1 MSSILNIFVEKKME
15 FRNEEQSLDKD
26 LSLMLGLH
34 TTSRKIHLYQVQG
47 LTADELEKVKYT
59 VFAESGTD
67 ETYENTSTFL
77 HLPHFILELL
87 PGQYDQ
93 RAKAAED
100 CVKLILGRFDVE
112 VHYKTLYIFPDV
124 QSEDLSRIKNYLL
137 NPVEMKTGRIETEFE
152 TFPQKNMSVEIIQ
165 GFRSFS
171 DTQLSEFLEAR
182 SLAMTIKDLRLI
194 QKYFS
199 EEKREPTITE
209 IKVLD
214 TYWSDHCRHTTFL
227 THLHSIDIKS
237 DFGPLSETYKTY
249 LSIRKELKREEKP
262 ITLMDLATIGSRYL
276 KVKGFADDIDESEEI
291 NACSIRRDIRTDQGM
306 KDVLIMFKNETHN
319 HPTEIEPFGGAA
331 TCLGGAIRDPL
342 SGRAYVYQGMRITG
356 AADPRKSLE
365 ETLPGKLPQRMI
377 TRGAAKGFSSYG
389 NQIGLNTGF
398 VEEVY
403 HPGYEAKRMETGA
416 VIASALKENVRRE
429 TPLKGDLII
438 LLGGRTG
445 RDGIGGATGSSKGH
459 DASSITDSGAEVQKG
474 NAVEERKL
482 QRFFRNEK
490 ASRLI
495 KRCND
500 FGAGGVSVAIGEL
513 ADSLDIYL
521 HQVPKKYMGLDPTEI
536 AISESQER
544 MAVVIEEKDLV
555 SFIKYAEEENLEAT
569 MVAKVTDTG
578 RLRMYY
584 EDQPVVDVSRAFID
598 TNGATSY
605 ASVEVNIHREESIS
619 SNKSITLSE
628 AAKQVEELNSSS
640 QKGLLE
646 NFDTTIGRSNLI
658 LPYGGTYQD
667 TKSPGMVSLVPL
679 KNLTTYD
686 ASIMTY
692 GFDPL
697 SLERNP
703 FAGAYDSVV
712 ESLAKIVALGGDPKD
727 ARLSFQEYFR
737 KLGNTPSNWGRP
749 FAALLGGLKAQLDFK
764 VPSIGGKDSMSG
776 SFQQLHVPDTLISF
790 AVTTLPKEK
799 VMNNVLKNR
808 DSVLLTLRTP
818 RSEDLYDPLV
828 FEENAKLIQKL
839 RDGGYILSA
848 DTLKKGLFMTVFN
861 MAIGNRIGFV
871 LEELTMNENQ
881 KDPGS
886 FLIEVRKEHLGE
898 VLSSG
903 RHLLMKA
910 IGSTHEKQSIE
921 MGGEEVS
928 LCTLLQKHKAPLSD
942 IFNEFTKEGAT
953 LETEYSKKESSSY
966 PHYVEHPKVLIPVF
980 FGTNCELDIEF
991 AFKEAGAE
999 TTTFVFRNGENEIQ
1013 SSLEEFRKLIS
1024 ETHILMLSGGF
1035 SAADEPEG
1043 SGKYIA
1049 NILRNPLIRDAVHD
1063 LIKNRKGLVLGICN
1077 GFQGLVKSGLL
1088 PYGEVIAPHKD
1099 MPTLTYNTSGKHMSR
1114 MARTKVVSRL
1124 TPWMKGASL
1133 GDVHDVPVSHGE
1145 GRFAA
1150 SEDLLQTLLEKGQ
1163 IITQYADLSGEVTME
1178 GPFNPN
1184 GSMWAIEGLSSEDG
1198 RVFGKMG
1205 HTERYQEGLYQNY
1218 KGSYYKEMFES
1229 GVGYFR
1235 NSDNLQEKGVNE

>member
-1 MSSILNIFVEKKME
+1 MSE
-15 FRNEEQSLDKD
+15 
-26 LSLMLGLH
+26 
-34 TTSRKIHLYQVQG
+34 
-47 LTADELEKVKYT
+47 
-59 VFAESGTD
+59 
-67 ETYENTSTFL
+67 
-77 HLPHFILELL
+77 
-87 PGQYDQ
+87 
-93 RAKAAED
+93 
-100 CVKLILGRFDVE
+100 
-112 VHYKTLYIFPDV
+112 
-124 QSEDLSRIKNYLL
+124 EDL
-137 NPVEMKTGRIETEFE
+137 
-152 TFPQKNMSVEIIQ
+152 
-165 GFRSFS
+165 
-171 DTQLSEFLEAR
+171 
-182 SLAMTIKDLRLI
+182 LR
-194 QKYFS
+194 
-199 EEKREPTITE
+199 
-209 IKVLD
+209 
-214 TYWSDHCRHTTFL
+214 
-227 THLHSIDIKS
+227 
-237 DFGPLSETYKTY
+237 
-249 LSIRKELKREEKP
+249 
-262 ITLMDLATIGSRYL
+262 
-276 KVKGFADDIDESEEI
+276 
-291 NACSIRRDIRTDQGM
+291 
-306 KDVLIMFKNETHN
+306 
-319 HPTEIEPFGGAA
+319 
-331 TCLGGAIRDPL
+331 
-342 SGRAYVYQGMRITG
+342 
-356 AADPRKSLE
+356 PR
-365 ETLPGKLPQRMI
+365 
-377 TRGAAKGFSSYG
+377 
-389 NQIGLNTGF
+389 
-398 VEEVY
+398 
-403 HPGYEAKRMETGA
+403 
-416 VIASALKENVRRE
+416 NV
-429 TPLKGDLII
+429 

-459 DASSITDSGAEVQKG
+459 DASSIIDSGAEVQKG

-521 HQVPKKYMGLDPTEI
+521 HLVPKKYMGLDPTEI

-544 MAVVIEEKDLV
+544 MAVVIEERDLS
-555 SFIKYAEEENLEAT
+555 SFIHHAEEENLEAT

-584 EDQPVVDVSRAFID
+584 EDHPVVDVSRAFID
-598 TNGATSY
+598 TNGATSF
-605 ASVEVNIHREESIS
+605 ASVEVNIDNEDAILSHE
-619 SNKSITLSE
+619 KLTLTE
-628 AAKQVEELNSSS
+628 AVKQVEELNSCS

-712 ESLAKIVALGGDPKD
+712 ESLAKITALGGDPKD

-737 KLGNTPSNWGRP
+737 KLGDNPSNWGRP

-776 SFQQLHVPDTLISF
+776 SFQKLHVPDTLISF

-799 VMNNVLKNR
+799 VMSNVLKER

-818 RSEDLYDPLV
+818 KTDTLYDALV
-828 FEENAKLIQKL
+828 FEENTKLIQKL
-839 RDGGYILSA
+839 RDGGHILSI
-848 DTLKKGLFMTVFN
+848 DTLKRGLFMTIFN
-861 MAIGNRIGFV
+861 MAIGNRIGFN
-871 LEELTMNENQ
+871 LEELTQNENQ

-886 FLIEVRKEHLGE
+886 FLLEVKKEHLSE
-898 VLSSG
+898 VLSLG

-910 IGSTHEKQSIE
+910 IGSTHEKENIE
-921 MGGEEVS
+921 IGSEKISMKS
-928 LCTLLQKHKAPLSD
+928 LLKEHKAPLSG
-942 IFNEFTKEGAT
+942 IFNEFTMEGTT
-953 LETEYSKKESSSY
+953 LKTQCSTKESSSY
-966 PHYVEHPKVLIPVF
+966 PYYVEHPKVLIPVF
-980 FGTNCELDIEF
+980 FGTNCELDVES

-999 TTTFVFRNGENEIQ
+999 TTTFVFRNGEKEIQ
-1013 SSLEEFRKLIS
+1013 SSLEEFRTLIG

-1063 LIKNRKGLVLGICN
+1063 LIENRSGLVLGICN

-1088 PYGEVIAPHKD
+1088 PYGKVIEPHED

-1124 TPWMKGASL
+1124 TPWMNDASL
-1133 GDVHDVPVSHGE
+1133 EDVHDVPVSHGE
-1145 GRFAA
+1145 GRFVA
-1150 SEDLLQTLLEKGQ
+1150 SEDLLRTLLEKGQ

-1184 GSMWAIEGLSSEDG
+1184 GSMCAIEGLSSEDG

-1205 HTERYQEGLYQNY
+1205 HTERHQDGLYQNY
-1218 KGSYYKEMFES
+1218 KGSYYKKMFES
-1229 GVGYFR
+1229 GVNYFR
-1235 NSDNLQEKGVNE
+1235 NSDNL